1 MIKTALIGAVL
12 SLAAGGGF
20 GYYMAAP
27 YIAANAPAE
36 WSWLLVPA
44 GSFIAGAVVF
54 GIGWFLTVL
63 ASQAVM
69 FRGSGI

>member
-1 MIKTALIGAVL
+1 MFKTTIIGAIL
-12 SLAAGGGF
+12 SLIAAASF

-44 GSFIAGAVVF
+44 GAFLAGLVVF
-54 GIGWFLTVL
+54 WVGWFLTVL
-63 ASQAVM
+63 ATQAVA
-69 FRGSGI
+69 FRGEFA

>member
-1 MIKTALIGAVL
+1 MIKAVILGALASLVAGAW
-12 SLAAGGGF
+12 F
-20 GYYMAAP
+20 GYTQAAP

-36 WSWLLVPA
+36 WSWFLVPV
-44 GSFIAGAVVF
+44 GGFLAGAVVF

-63 ASQAVM
+63 TAQAVM